1 MLKAENHGRG
11 LVYLSKNI
19 SEKNVVSS
27 CDAKTAIEIIES
39 LKIDNSNNLLDE
51 LNDTITFNIVD
62 GSMNYVR
69 TSSFNDSDKNTLTII
84 KNREKLDDNTN
95 YNQSDLLLTKNYSM
109 PLQSKNL
116 IALSLKS
123 KKILDELEEIC
134 KRAKILNSELL
145 RIQED
150 EHLGYPRES
159 NEDFLMHSKIEKK
172 KGPIINREAQT
183 IRTRGNNLKNM
194 LF

>member
-1 MLKAENHGRG
+1 MLNVENHGRG
-11 LVYLSKNI
+11 LVYLSKNTN
-19 SEKNVVSS
+19 EKNVVSS
-27 CDAKTAIEIIES
+27 CVVKTAIEIIES

-69 TSSFNDSDKNTLTII
+69 SSSLNDSDKNTLNII

-95 YNQSDLLLTKNYSM
+95 YSM
-109 PLQSKNL
+109 PMQSKNL

-145 RIQED
+145 YIQED

-172 KGPIINREAQT
+172 KGPIINREVQT